1 MTSVIPP
8 PVARPDHDLMRFIP
22 LALSSLLIAAHFL
35 RDGNLFVA
43 VLCLAAPLLLLLR
56 KPAITL
62 AVQVMLVI
70 AAVEWLR
77 TAFVIA
83 QERAA
88 VGAPTARMFA
98 ILGSV
103 ALFTLF
109 SAAPLKR

>member
-8 PVARPDHDLMRFIP
+8 PVKPPHDPPVRFIP

-35 RDGNLFVA
+35 RSGELFVA
-43 VLCLAAPLLLLLR
+43 ILCLAAPLLLLLR
-56 KPAITL
+56 KPAITI
-62 AVQVMLVI
+62 AVQVMLVS
-70 AAVEWLR
+70 AAAEWLR
-77 TAFVIA
+77 TAFAIA

-88 VGAPTARMFA
+88 GGAPVARMFA

-103 ALFTLF
+103 ALFTLL

>member
-1 MTSVIPP
+1 
-8 PVARPDHDLMRFIP
+8 MRFVP
-22 LALSSLLIAAHFL
+22 VALSSLLIAAHFL
-35 RDGNLFVA
+35 RNGDLFVA
-43 VLCLAAPLLLLLR
+43 ILCLAAPLLLLLR
-56 KPAITL
+56 KPVITI

-77 TAFVIA
+77 TAFAIA

-88 VGAPTARMFA
+88 AGAPTARMFA

-103 ALFTLF
+103 ALFTLL